1 MAPQPSFSTATLW
14 LAACASLCAAALDQ
28 PPTLIPTRHQTESI
42 FVEPPVVHAFEE
54 PVVLRPL
61 RSVRRGNT
69 KRDRRAALELK
80 AEETFSWIAPDGT
93 SAELKIETPAQDENI
108 VNLELIDDMVQKVQC
123 PTGSTGTLK
132 IQFAEAADFDD
143 AEDVWQWVNKDPANH
158 FIMVVGA
165 GGCGGNAER
174 VVYNVAGLGYDDDA
188 ETAALDVQETTW
200 KQAAHTFDLTLG
212 KVDGAV
218 ARREVHKR
226 GRRGFLDGLK
236 DAASGAVNT
245 VVDFVED
252 IPDKAADVIDEVT
265 EIPGKIVEAAPEV
278 IDQVKNLPD
287 QIKDGVA
294 GISSQVADLVGDG
307 AAAVGDA
314 VGGVVGGV
322 VDGAGDLVDGAGD
335 LVNDVLNPSLKPDFV
350 IPFDNEFPNKTL
362 SFSADGIS
370 VSAVCKECFTT
381 GSFDV
386 KGRFRAEQLEL
397 KEAWIELSTEGVTAK
412 AVIGLGL
419 KGALTGKI
427 AERSLPIFK
436 FSPAGVSIPGVLTI
450 GPTISVNMGVELSE
464 ITAGVNIQVGGTSK
478 IPASSSR
485 LNFLDKDKTKTK
497 GWKPTFETEP
507 FTADGFVEAKA
518 SAFIRPAIGL
528 EISAVETGL
537 TAEISANTP
546 ALTASL
552 KAITCK
558 LHLFGLFRG
567 GR

>member
-28 PPTLIPTRHQTESI
+28 PPTLIPTRRQTESI
-42 FVEPPVVHAFEE
+42 FVEPPVIHAFEE

-80 AEETFSWIAPDGT
+80 AEETFNWIAPDGT

-143 AEDVWQWVNKDPANH
+143 AEDIWQWVNKDPANH

-174 VVYNVAGLGYDDDA
+174 VVYNVAGVGYDDDA

-200 KQAAHTFDLTLG
+200 KQAAHTFDLTIG

-236 DAASGAVNT
+236 DAASGAIDT
-245 VVDFVED
+245 VVDVVED
-252 IPDKAADVIDEVT
+252 IPD
-265 EIPGKIVEAAPEV
+265 IPGKIVEAAPEV
-278 IDQVKNLPD
+278 IDQVKNLPE

-294 GISSQVADLVGDG
+294 GIPSQVVDLVGDG
-307 AAAVGDA
+307 ADAVGD
-314 VGGVVGGV
+314 VVGDV
-322 VDGAGDLVDGAGD
+322 VDGAGDVVDGVGD
-335 LVNDVLNPSLKPDFV
+335 AVDDVLNPSLKPDFV

-362 SFSADGIS
+362 SFSANGIS

-497 GWKPTFETEP
+497 GWKPTFEPEP

-558 LHLFGLFRG
+558 LHPLGLSRG